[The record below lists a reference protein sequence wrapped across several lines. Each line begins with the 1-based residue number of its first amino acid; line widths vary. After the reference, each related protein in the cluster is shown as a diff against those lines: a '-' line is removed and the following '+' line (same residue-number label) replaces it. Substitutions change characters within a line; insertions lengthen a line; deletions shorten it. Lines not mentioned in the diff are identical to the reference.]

1 MSVDFHISKYAKICD
16 ELRAEVVELKARL
29 KTFESNENNSG
40 SGGGGALVMAATAS
54 KGAVTFELQL
64 ETEKYSC
71 NQTHPS
77 FNPHIK
83 T

>member
-29 KTFESNENNSG
+29 KTFESNDNNSG
-40 SGGGGALVMAATAS
+40 NSGGGGGALAMAASAS

-64 ETEKYSC
+64 ETEKYVC
-71 NQTHPS
+71 T
-77 FNPHIK
+77 
-83 T
+83 